1 MELGS
6 KRVIVGLAGVL
17 AADGAFNSVGVYD
30 IARSTWWGDWV
41 KKWTKE
47 DLDHLEFPERVRFVF
62 PVVKALSVM
71 GLLGGLR
78 WRRMGRLTGI
88 ALVVYFVFAVG
99 FHVRVRDSAARSSPA
114 VVMLAWS
121 ILAWRAFAQRPSGSF
136 TVAGFP
142 VLPVSA
148 IGSVTP

>member
-17 AADGAFNSVGVYD
+17 VADGAFNSVGVYD

-47 DLDHLEFPERVRFVF
+47 DLDHLEFPERMRFVF
-62 PVVKALSVM
+62 PVVKALSVV

-78 WRRMGRLTGI
+78 WRRLGRLTGL
-88 ALVVYFVFAVG
+88 ALVVYFVLAVG

-114 VVMLAWS
+114 VMMLAWCY
-121 ILAWRAFAQRPSGSF
+121 LAWRAFAQRPAGSF
-136 TVAGFP
+136 TVAASP
-142 VLPVSA
+142 
-148 IGSVTP
+148 